1 MLYKVRDLDTQLS
14 LKIGDYVND
23 NGDGLIFTQLARLNY
38 LEKAYNKTVRLLN
51 ISMEKYAPQFAKR
64 HYLISVGITKSKA
77 KIDNGYSKINQI
89 VVHYQSEDKQ
99 EYTTFAAKLD
109 EESFLATKYKLND
122 QRSPDFKD
130 KIIYYSVIND
140 EIHFL
145 PEDNNSNYEYIRA
158 SILFLKDGVEIKS
171 VNDEIALEK
180 NYIDLILSFASA
192 EAMVDLGRGDKA
204 NAFYDDAYSQI
215 KLLQQLALVKK
226 KEAGNV

>member
-1 MLYKVRDLDTQLS
+1 MLYRVKDLDTQLS

-64 HYLISVGITKSKA
+64 HYLINIDNIINSKVR
-77 KIDNGYSKINQI
+77 IENGYSKISQI
-89 VVHYQSEDKQ
+89 VVHYDNEEGQQ
-99 EYTTFAAKLD
+99 YTTFAAKLD

-122 QRSPDFKD
+122 QRSPDFKE

-145 PEDNNSNYEYIRA
+145 PESDNYFIYRKVN
-158 SILFLKDGVEIKS
+158 ILFLKDGIEIKS
-171 VNDEIALEK
+171 VNDEISLEK
-180 NYIDLILSFASA
+180 NYIDLILSFAAA